1 MDFSREE
8 LRDMVTEVFDRAV
21 FEGEVEFNDRH
32 PELFDISIV
41 PIASATEKLLGMKLK
56 LGTDGYLTLYSS
68 GYTRESMI
76 SKFTGFLWMHLIT

>member
-1 MDFSREE
+1 MSFGKEE
-8 LRDMVTEVFDRAV
+8 LHDIVTEVFDRAV

-32 PELFDISIV
+32 PELIDISII

-56 LGTDGYLTLYSS
+56 FGTDGYLTLYSS

-76 SKFTGFLWMHLIT
+76 SEFTRFLWIHSIT